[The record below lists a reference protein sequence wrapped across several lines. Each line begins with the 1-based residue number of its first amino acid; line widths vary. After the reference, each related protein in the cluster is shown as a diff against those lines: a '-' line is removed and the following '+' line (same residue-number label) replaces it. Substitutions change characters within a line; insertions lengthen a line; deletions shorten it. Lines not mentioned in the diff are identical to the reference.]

1 MDLTWQITLH
11 LADQARKLLG
21 QDHANGIMRTRRAQC
36 VEILRRVNHLRASD
50 PDMRAFMDNFRAI
63 GNELRDEWEM
73 LHHCP
78 KFRDY
83 RPISDEDGQA
93 SSSDDDDDDGED

>member
-1 MDLTWQITLH
+1 
-11 LADQARKLLG
+11 
-21 QDHANGIMRTRRAQC
+21 
-36 VEILRRVNHLRASD
+36 
-50 PDMRAFMDNFRAI
+50 MRAFMDNFRAI